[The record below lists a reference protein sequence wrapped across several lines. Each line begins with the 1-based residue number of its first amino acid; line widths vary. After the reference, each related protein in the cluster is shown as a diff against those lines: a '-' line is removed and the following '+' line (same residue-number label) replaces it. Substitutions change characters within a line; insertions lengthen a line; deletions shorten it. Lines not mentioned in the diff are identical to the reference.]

1 MAALLML
8 SIPKRFTES
17 LVDRL
22 GLIQATLLSAVL
34 ALLLA
39 ILLSGIVALLWIKFP
54 SLKESWGAYARILPA
69 GMRDVL
75 RKASAKLALVIA
87 AVAVVLYFALPGT
100 HLWKLARLYW
110 SGPQVDLASPAREKS
125 FQSTIN
131 LPWFTYGQDF
141 GVVPGWTWQ
150 GVSQNR
156 AALDAAFA
164 QLRRSGVKCVAWFLL
179 SDGRGAPSFDS
190 RGNVTGLDQSFWQDY
205 DAAIE
210 VARKHEVGILW
221 VLIDFHWL
229 APARQENGATLFG
242 HADVITDDAKRESF
256 FQQALIPILR
266 RHPLEPQIVGWVL
279 INEPENALKEAA
291 LTSDQLSEFTR
302 RASALIKK
310 YTYGQP
316 VSVGSVDLESLM
328 EYWGRNSDG
337 LDFLVF
343 HHYEKFLTPPADYV
357 RAWAPGAGG
366 KPIYIGEF

>member
-1 MAALLML
+1 MSDESEELNKKPDTASGEANTALEPTARPTIRSRLSKIKICGFVLVAVALAALLML

-54 SLKESWGAYARILPA
+54 SLKESWGAYVRILPA

-141 GVVPGWTWQ
+141 GVVP
-150 GVSQNR
+150 V
-156 AALDAAFA
+156 
-164 QLRRSGVKCVAWFLL
+164 
-179 SDGRGAPSFDS
+179 
-190 RGNVTGLDQSFWQDY
+190 
-205 DAAIE
+205 
-210 VARKHEVGILW
+210 
-221 VLIDFHWL
+221 
-229 APARQENGATLFG
+229 
-242 HADVITDDAKRESF
+242 
-256 FQQALIPILR
+256 
-266 RHPLEPQIVGWVL
+266 
-279 INEPENALKEAA
+279 
-291 LTSDQLSEFTR
+291 
-302 RASALIKK
+302 
-310 YTYGQP
+310 
-316 VSVGSVDLESLM
+316 
-328 EYWGRNSDG
+328 
-337 LDFLVF
+337 
-343 HHYEKFLTPPADYV
+343 
-357 RAWAPGAGG
+357 
-366 KPIYIGEF
+366 